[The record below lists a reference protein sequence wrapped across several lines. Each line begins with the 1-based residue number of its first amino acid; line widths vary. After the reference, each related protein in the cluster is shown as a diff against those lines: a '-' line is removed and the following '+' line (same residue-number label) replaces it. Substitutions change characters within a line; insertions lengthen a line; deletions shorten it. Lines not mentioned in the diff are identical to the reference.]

1 MKQIKHLLGMA
12 AVLFFAACSTDEPV
26 DPVNPVV
33 DKDQTRYLSVAIS
46 SPAGT
51 RADYNDGLPE
61 ESQINE
67 IVFCFYDIDGNNIY
81 TTVPVTD
88 GNQADNP
95 PVNDNVTKIWSKVVA
110 IDLVQ
115 GQNMPAYVMAFVN
128 PIYKEGIERLSL
140 KDLEDVTRTKVKS
153 DLGFAMSNSVYYG
166 KNPFTGKDEKMMA
179 TPINQT
185 QMFESEKAAEEAIA
199 ATDGKGVITIHVER
213 YAAKIGL
220 SITGNIQEYP
230 VTDKEGNELKLKFV
244 PEFWRPNAISKET
257 YITKKFKLQGETDV
271 PSFDKMKER
280 FEGTGM
286 ENNWNNMDHFRSFWA
301 CSPSYYANKFPMVSD
316 NVDDLDGNT
325 EDYEVKY
332 FTYNEIK
339 NGVTAGDFDKGSDD
353 FGANAY
359 FYSRETTTSIDAI
372 RNIETGNPVASVAS
386 VVIVGH
392 YTVDGAEVDG
402 AFYLDHGKYYA
413 NVDDAKEALIAR
425 QSVLFVMGENNQ
437 YQKAVD
443 PALFEVAHPKKAVR
457 GETNVAG
464 RFVTLQLKEVP
475 TGIFFYGEKEDG
487 TRDYI
492 AVNADNI
499 DYANRLLWQGVHT
512 FEIFNQ
518 GRAFFNIPI
527 KHLGFD
533 VSTNPN
539 EPLVDEEG
547 NYNWNYMRRGDFGVV
562 RNHVYSINVTGIKGL
577 ASGLR
582 SDDQPIVPPKDAVN
596 YYVAAKLNVLA
607 WNVVLPQNVEL

>member
-51 RADYNDGLPE
+51 RAYDDGDAA
-61 ESQINE
+61 ESKINE

-95 PVNDNVTKIWSKVVA
+95 PANDNVTKIWSKVVA

-128 PIYKEGIERLSL
+128 PINKGDIERLTL

-153 DLGFAMSNSVYYG
+153 NLGFAMSNSVYFG
-166 KNPFTGKDEKMMA
+166 INPFTGKMEKMMA
-179 TPINQT
+179 TPIHQT

-199 ATDGKGVITIHVER
+199 ATDDKGVIAIHVER

-220 SITGNIQEYP
+220 TIAEDKIEDYP
-230 VTDKEGNELKLKFV
+230 VTDKEGNQLKLKFV

-257 YITKKFKLQGETDV
+257 YITKKFKLQGETSV
-271 PSFDKMKER
+271 PTYDMMKER
-280 FEGTGM
+280 FDGTGM
-286 ENNWNNMDHFRSFWA
+286 ETNWNNMDHFRSFWA

-316 NVDDLDGNT
+316 DVDDLDGNT
-325 EDYEVKY
+325 EDYDVKY
-332 FTYNEIK
+332 FTYDEIK
-339 NGVTAGDFDKGSDD
+339 DGVAANDFDKGSDD
-353 FGANAY
+353 FKGNTY
-359 FYSRETTTSIDAI
+359 FYSRETTTAIDAI

-392 YTVDGAEVDG
+392 YTVDGEEVTG
-402 AFYLDHGKYYA
+402 AFYLDHGKYYG
-413 NVDDAKEALIAR
+413 NVDDAKEAFIAR
-425 QSVLFVMGENNQ
+425 QSVLFVMDENNE
-437 YQKAVD
+437 YQKADD
-443 PALFEVAHPKKAVR
+443 PALFNVAHPKKTVR

-475 TGIFFYGEKEDG
+475 TNVFFYGEKEDG
-487 TRDYI
+487 TRGYI
-492 AVNADNI
+492 AVDADNI

-512 FEIFNQ
+512 FEIFNE

-533 VSTNPN
+533 VNTDPN

-562 RNHVYSINVTGIKGL
+562 RNHVYNINVTGITGL
-577 ASGLR
+577 ATGLR

-607 WNVVLPQNVEL
+607 WNVVPTQNVEL